1 MINKPDQT
9 VTNLAPKPLRHFCSF
24 IFANFNKNDFIG
36 KKRLRNDCNMRW
48 QNICSKRNLSFGFT
62 CKISLSLDPRNFPY
76 ISLSFYLSLY
86 ISIYLS
92 CLSTVILAFYVTL
105 FLFLT
110 ALLSVLFYFFMSIY
124 LLTCLLLHFT
134 VFLSLHNTIINESLY
149 LPASKNIFAK
159 SYG

>member
-1 MINKPDQT
+1 MINKQDQT

-86 ISIYLS
+86 IYLS
-92 CLSTVILAFYVTL
+92 ILSFYSHSGLLCNSFSLFNSLTFCT
-105 FLFLT
+105 FLFLY
-110 ALLSVLFYFFMSIY
+110 VY
-124 LLTCLLLHFT
+124 LLTY
-134 VFLSLHNTIINESLY
+134 VFVTPFHGIFV
-149 LPASKNIFAK
+149 PA
-159 SYG
+159 

>member
-1 MINKPDQT
+1 MINKQDQT

-48 QNICSKRNLSFGFT
+48 QKICSKRNLSFGFT

-86 ISIYLS
+86 IYLS
-92 CLSTVILAFYVTL
+92 ILSFYSHSGLLCNSFSLFYSLTFCT
-105 FLFLT
+105 FLFHY
-110 ALLSVLFYFFMSIY
+110 VY
-124 LLTCLLLHFT
+124 LLTY
-134 VFLSLHNTIINESLY
+134 VFVTPFHCIFV
-149 LPASKNIFAK
+149 PA
-159 SYG
+159 